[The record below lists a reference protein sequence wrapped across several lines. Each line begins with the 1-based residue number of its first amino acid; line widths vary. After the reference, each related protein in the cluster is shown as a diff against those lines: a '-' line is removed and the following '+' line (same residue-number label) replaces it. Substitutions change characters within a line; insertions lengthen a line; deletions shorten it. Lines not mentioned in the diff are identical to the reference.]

1 MGFKVQKELSAGE
14 HTIRGV
20 GWGVIWTIVM
30 LVLGYLIVPLS
41 ANVNRNEDQLNDIDI
56 RVTVLESKILG
67 SAITIVSIKHK
78 NVLKEIKELAE
89 VVQESYEDKKITK
102 DEQKAIL
109 DEVVDVANA
118 IADSWSFKKS

>member
-1 MGFKVQKELSAGE
+1 MSLKVQKELSAGE

-56 RVTVLESKILG
+56 RVTVLESKITEGFGRIEKKLDQ
-67 SAITIVSIKHK
+67 IDEKMEK
-78 NVLKEIKELAE
+78 LNVR
-89 VVQESYEDKKITK
+89 S
-102 DEQKAIL
+102 
-109 DEVVDVANA
+109 N
-118 IADSWSFKKS
+118 

>member
-1 MGFKVQKELSAGE
+1 MSIKVQRELSAGE

-56 RVTVLESKILG
+56 RVTVLESKITEGFSRIEKKLDQ
-67 SAITIVSIKHK
+67 IDEKMEK
-78 NVLKEIKELAE
+78 LNVR
-89 VVQESYEDKKITK
+89 S
-102 DEQKAIL
+102 
-109 DEVVDVANA
+109 N
-118 IADSWSFKKS
+118 

>member
-1 MGFKVQKELSAGE
+1 MSFKVQKELSAGE

-56 RVTVLESKILG
+56 RVTVLESKITEGFSRIEKKLDQ
-67 SAITIVSIKHK
+67 IDEKMEIL
-78 NVLKEIKELAE
+78 NVR
-89 VVQESYEDKKITK
+89 S
-102 DEQKAIL
+102 
-109 DEVVDVANA
+109 N
-118 IADSWSFKKS
+118 